1 MQQLKTLTNEQL
13 VKIWAKYIK
22 EPMPNLRK
30 SLLIRYITWY
40 KQAYENKINP
50 KHFFRRLAQ
59 AQKNLEQ
66 DTINR
71 PQEKTFPEGACFARS
86 YKGIQYKV
94 EVVSNSYLYN
104 GQTYKSLSAIAR
116 EITGKQWNGKVFFG
130 VKNDK

>member
-1 MQQLKTLTNEQL
+1 MQYPKTLTNEEL
-13 VKIWAKYIK
+13 VKIWAQYIK
-22 EPMPNLRK
+22 KPMPNLRN

-66 DTINR
+66 GKTDIL
-71 PQEKTFPEGACFARS
+71 QEKTFPVGSCLVRS
-86 YKGIQYKV
+86 YKGVQYKV
-94 EVVSNSYLYN
+94 EIVSNGYLYSSK
-104 GQTYKSLSAIAR
+104 TYKSLSAIAR